1 MRRRILLH
9 RTLGGLLLLFLLLT
23 VPALA
28 NERGVARTEF
38 APEPNVKRLALVI
51 GNADYAQAGSLRN
64 PVNDAVLMER
74 TLQSLGFS
82 VTALRNAEQ
91 REMERAIGEFGRR
104 LRGGGIG
111 LFYYAGH
118 GMQVDGENYLLPVD
132 ANPMS
137 ESDLRYEAV
146 PVGKLLN
153 QMADAG
159 NGMNLVIL
167 DACRNN
173 PFARSFRSVSKG
185 LAQVTAP
192 TGTFISYAT
201 APGSVAAD
209 GEGGNGLYTE
219 RLAAHMVTPGLSLE
233 NVFKRVR
240 GDVMQASAGKQV
252 PWDSSSVTG
261 DFYFAGVS
269 QQTTAVAAPTT
280 PVQQTQ
286 TTKPQSS
293 ASPAAVSANPEAEK
307 LWKRYQLAKTRKLV
321 SILKKTSEELIL
333 KHPNSDYSI
342 RLQAEQLQAR
352 LEQERLTPALS
363 MDIEAL
369 RALHSRH
376 SAVQAL
382 VASALPQLMTRAA
395 DHRQSGQLDRA
406 ASDYRLAE
414 SWGADPRE
422 IQQVM
427 LGLKAGRVRQ
437 LIASGN
443 FGQAEELCWIGNSRS
458 RTPLPLQDSTTIS
471 RRQDLKSNGRL
482 SVRKFSP

>member
-28 NERGVARTEF
+28 NERGVARTEL

-51 GNADYAQAGSLRN
+51 GNSDYVSSPLRN

-261 DFYFAGVS
+261 DFFFVS
-269 QQTTAVAAPTT
+269 ASAEPTVSAALPKQQSGFSLDDLDEEAKQEEAARLAWDNKLEEMRSAVEQVRGYERRKISPSTKVKVWRRFLTAFSEDNPYSGEDETLRNEAQNQIGHWQGEEQRLTTA
-280 PVQQTQ
+280 
-286 TTKPQSS
+286 
-293 ASPAAVSANPEAEK
+293 
-307 LWKRYQLAKTRKLV
+307 KRK
-321 SILKKTSEELIL
+321 
-333 KHPNSDYSI
+333 
-342 RLQAEQLQAR
+342 AEQPG
-352 LEQERLTPALS
+352 T
-363 MDIEAL
+363 
-369 RALHSRH
+369 H
-376 SAVQAL
+376 
-382 VASALPQLMTRAA
+382 AS
-395 DHRQSGQLDRA
+395 
-406 ASDYRLAE
+406 
-414 SWGADPRE
+414 
-422 IQQVM
+422 
-427 LGLKAGRVRQ
+427 
-437 LIASGN
+437 
-443 FGQAEELCWIGNSRS
+443 
-458 RTPLPLQDSTTIS
+458 IS
-471 RRQDLKSNGRL
+471 FE
-482 SVRKFSP
+482 VV

>member
-1 MRRRILLH
+1 MRRRILQH

-137 ESDLRYEAV
+137 EADLRYEAV

-173 PFARSFRSVSKG
+173 PFKRSFRTTSQG

-209 GEGGNGLYTE
+209 GEGQNGLFTE
-219 RLAAHMVTPGLSLE
+219 KLVAHLSTPGLKLE
-233 NVFKRVR
+233 EVFKRVR
-240 GDVMQASAGKQV
+240 VDVQRESMGKPGALGFEFGDG
-252 PWDSSSVTG
+252 
-261 DFYFAGVS
+261 
-269 QQTTAVAAPTT
+269 
-280 PVQQTQ
+280 
-286 TTKPQSS
+286 
-293 ASPAAVSANPEAEK
+293 
-307 LWKRYQLAKTRKLV
+307 
-321 SILKKTSEELIL
+321 
-333 KHPNSDYSI
+333 
-342 RLQAEQLQAR
+342 
-352 LEQERLTPALS
+352 
-363 MDIEAL
+363 
-369 RALHSRH
+369 
-376 SAVQAL
+376 
-382 VASALPQLMTRAA
+382 
-395 DHRQSGQLDRA
+395 
-406 ASDYRLAE
+406 
-414 SWGADPRE
+414 
-422 IQQVM
+422 
-427 LGLKAGRVRQ
+427 
-437 LIASGN
+437 
-443 FGQAEELCWIGNSRS
+443 
-458 RTPLPLQDSTTIS
+458 
-471 RRQDLKSNGRL
+471 
-482 SVRKFSP
+482 